1 MVVTSSA
8 GPGPFLP
15 PVSADVGLPG
25 TAGESLPA
33 AVMMPWGTDEW
44 AVVLQPGSDS
54 ADLMRAVSR
63 MPGGLKYSE
72 SFGDVD
78 VVLVYR
84 LPDGDRAAAVG
95 GDDPGPSR
103 RGCGGAAVRTAL
115 ALGLTRPGS
124 RWMTRG
130 ERAAFRAGQAE
141 AFEAVRR
148 TVLDAIGVPAASTTA
163 PG

>member
-1 MVVTSSA
+1 MSA
-8 GPGPFLP
+8 AARSGPFLP
-15 PVSADVGLPG
+15 PVPAAGDGAG
-25 TAGESLPA
+25 GAGEMLSA
-33 AVMMPWGTDEW
+33 VVMMPWGPDEW
-44 AVVLQPGSDS
+44 ALVVQPGSDS

-84 LPDGDRAAAVG
+84 LPDGDSAAAGVG
-95 GDDPGPSR
+95 GEDPGPSR

-115 ALGLTRPGS
+115 ALGLTRPDS

-148 TVLDAIGVPAASTTA
+148 TVLDAIGVPVASTTA